1 MVVRSSIVERR
12 PLIFDAMCRETAF
25 SRSSKIKIAGVITLF
40 DTARH
45 GLRAINVGP
54 DQRVP
59 IGALI
64 AVIATRTCWVPGADT
79 VALTEDLV

>member
-40 DTARH
+40 DTARD
-45 GLRAINVGP
+45 GPWAINVGSISAC
-54 DQRVP
+54 QLER
-59 IGALI
+59 
-64 AVIATRTCWVPGADT
+64 
-79 VALTEDLV
+79 